1 MSNQNLPIVGI
12 GTQFPAGTVVA
23 IMKDHVLL
31 DTGDE
36 SVKSFSFSQIEEF
49 VNEQLIS
56 QA

>member
-1 MSNQNLPIVGI
+1 MSSNPMPIVGI

-23 IMKDHVLL
+23 ILKDCVLL
-31 DTGDE
+31 DTGNE
-36 SVKSFSFSQIEEF
+36 SVKSFTFSQIEEF